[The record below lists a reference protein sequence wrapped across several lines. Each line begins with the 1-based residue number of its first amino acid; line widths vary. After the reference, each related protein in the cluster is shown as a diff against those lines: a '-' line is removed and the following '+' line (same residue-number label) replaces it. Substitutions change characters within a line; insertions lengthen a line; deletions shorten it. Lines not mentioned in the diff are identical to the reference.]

1 MDEVHGAAWPIRR
14 PRRGRGF
21 TLIELMIAVVIFAVL
36 AAIAYPMY
44 IDHIR
49 KSRRA
54 EAKTLLLEA
63 QSKQERFL
71 TENNV
76 YAANMTSLGYTA
88 NPTPTENAWYT
99 VAVTNVVGPPDP
111 SFRLDAVPQNDQ
123 TNDTRCGTLQ
133 IDSFGRKLITGS
145 GTVARCW

>member
-1 MDEVHGAAWPIRR
+1 MHKVDRKGWPTRR
-14 PRRGRGF
+14 HRTGLGF
-21 TLIELMIAVVIFAVL
+21 TLIELMIAVVIFALL
-36 AAIAYPMY
+36 AAIAYPNY
-44 IDHIR
+44 INHIR

-76 YAANMTSLGYTA
+76 YATSMTTLGYAA

-111 SFRLDAVPQNDQ
+111 SFRLDAIPQNDQ
-123 TNDTRCGTLQ
+123 TNDTACGTLQ
-133 IDSFGRKLITGS
+133 IDSFGRQFITGS
-145 GTVARCW
+145 STVNRCW